1 MIEFA
6 VDQLPKLIRAV
17 PTTIGLWLLAISL
30 GTVLGIL
37 LGVGRVYAGIVVSR
51 LIAVYIDVVRGTP
64 MLVQMFLLYFGL
76 PGIGVVLTPFTAA
89 VLAIALNSAA
99 YQAEY
104 LRAAILALPRNQF
117 DAARAIGLSRTK
129 AILNVILPQAFR
141 LALPAW
147 SNEVVVELHFTSIAF
162 TIGVIELTGRA
173 EKVGYETFRFFEAFM
188 LCGIIYMVLTALVVG
203 MIRVIRTRVALPGLA
218 H

>member
-218 H
+218 N

>member
-1 MIEFA
+1 LIEFA